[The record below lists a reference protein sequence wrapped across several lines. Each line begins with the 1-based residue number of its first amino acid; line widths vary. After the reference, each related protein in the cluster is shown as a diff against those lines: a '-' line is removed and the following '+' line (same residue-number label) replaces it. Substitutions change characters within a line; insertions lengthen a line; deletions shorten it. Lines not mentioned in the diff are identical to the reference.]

1 MSLGIT
7 EIILILVVVL
17 VLFGG
22 KKIPELARG
31 LGKAQAEYKKA
42 KEMLKNEAQ
51 DLKDSV
57 EQAAQAEEKKAQE
70 NKENIKRAKAAQSDR
85 RSDSTG
91 SSGRSSDGHHYGSK
105 GGEHRSG
112 KSLLQH
118 RALVYPL

>member
-42 KEMLKNEAQ
+42 KEAIENEVSEFKAE
-51 DLKDSV
+51 V
-57 EQAAQAEEKKAQE
+57 EKAATEETEKKAP
-70 NKENIKRAKAAQSDR
+70 AKKPAKKPTKKA
-85 RSDSTG
+85 
-91 SSGRSSDGHHYGSK
+91 K
-105 GGEHRSG
+105 
-112 KSLLQH
+112 K
-118 RALVYPL
+118 